1 MLDKREKSKEIIS
14 STGEDEFQIRYIR
27 DENVG
32 ILTSRFD
39 KSYFILD
46 SKEYWYDLIYI
57 KLIS

>member
-1 MLDKREKSKEIIS
+1 MLDERKISKEIIS

-32 ILTSRFD
+32 ILTSRSD

-46 SKEYWYDLIYI
+46 SKDYWYDLS
-57 KLIS
+57 LIC